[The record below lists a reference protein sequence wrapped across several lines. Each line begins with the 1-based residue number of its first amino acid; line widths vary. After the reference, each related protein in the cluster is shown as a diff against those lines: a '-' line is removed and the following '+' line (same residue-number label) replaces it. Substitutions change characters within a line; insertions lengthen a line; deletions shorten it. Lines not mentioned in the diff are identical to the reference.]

1 MIDPTLSEEQRRRLK
16 EEAQERE
23 ENENKKLE
31 LRIGLT
37 VAFFATLL
45 SIVDLRSGAKGDDE
59 MQAFLKHNEQYS
71 WYQSK
76 SIKENLKKSEIETLK
91 ALKITFDASE
101 KVQIDSQ
108 IVKIEKDVARYRAEA
123 NEIRLGSKGVGKDKW
138 AQEDPEGNLGNITGA
153 DEYEYI
159 YEVLG
164 DAGDT
169 YDRSNGLLQ
178 ICVLF
183 GAVAFIIQTR
193 KVRFIFWAMTVAT
206 GVAGIY
212 FFWAA
217 EQIVAILQ

>member
-1 MIDPTLSEEQRRRLK
+1 MIDPTLSEEERKRLK
-16 EEAQERE
+16 EAAQERE
-23 ENENKKLE
+23 EEENKKLE

-59 MQAFLKHNEQYS
+59 MQAFMKHNEQYS

-91 ALKITFDASE
+91 ALKITFDGSE
-101 KVQIDSQ
+101 KVQLDSQ
-108 IVKIEKDVARYRAEA
+108 IAKIQRDVDRYKAEA
-123 NEIRLGSKGVGKDKW
+123 TEIKQGSANVGKDKW
-138 AQEDPEGNLGNITGA
+138 AQEDAEGKLGNIIGA
-153 DEYEYI
+153 DEHEYI

-169 YDRSNGLLQ
+169 YDQSNALLQ

-193 KVRFIFWAMTVAT
+193 KVRFIFWAMTVAA
-206 GVAGIY
+206 GVGGIY

-217 EQIVAILQ
+217 EQIVAILK